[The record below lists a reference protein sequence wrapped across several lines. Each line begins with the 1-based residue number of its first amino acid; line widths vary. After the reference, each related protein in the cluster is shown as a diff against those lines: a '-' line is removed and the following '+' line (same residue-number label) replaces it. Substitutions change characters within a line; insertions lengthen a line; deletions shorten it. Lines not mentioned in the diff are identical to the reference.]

1 MIDVLFLFFY
11 YKQNLILNYHI
22 AVSYA
27 ELFKL
32 YVHYL
37 SYFDAF
43 LLLSATN
50 FKDFKSLYF
59 LIYEFLFPG
68 LLIVLTLSPV
78 TNFSTVPH
86 VQVLQLSF
94 PSFCHAIFFLCPSL
108 ALPRKSLDYL
118 FPDRADAK
126 LGGHHHGNGAVQ

>member
-59 LIYEFLFPG
+59 LIYE
-68 LLIVLTLSPV
+68 LILSRAV
-78 TNFSTVPH
+78 NNFNS
-86 VQVLQLSF
+86 LS
-94 PSFCHAIFFLCPSL
+94 CH
-108 ALPRKSLDYL
+108 
-118 FPDRADAK
+118 
-126 LGGHHHGNGAVQ
+126 